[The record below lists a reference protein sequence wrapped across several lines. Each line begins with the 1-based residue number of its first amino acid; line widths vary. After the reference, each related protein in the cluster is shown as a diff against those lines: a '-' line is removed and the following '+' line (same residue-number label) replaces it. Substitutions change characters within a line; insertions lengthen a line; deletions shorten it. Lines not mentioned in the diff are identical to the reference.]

1 MHRCR
6 SQQAHTGGWSI
17 PAALTTALLSV
28 AVTAL
33 ALPALWPASS
43 LAEVASCCQPDP
55 AMAARLP
62 PHPSRRRQ
70 PQPSPAWRL
79 RLSAT
84 LLALPTAQEAAALA
98 AGHAAVGAEGALLRN
113 GRRCCQ
119 VCPAGL
125 RSDTAMP
132 DASGSARWVGK
143 ESGRRKPMHSDTV
156 ECGGHPGPLCRIV
169 HQRSIDQIARS
180 PC

>member
-28 AVTAL
+28 VVTAL

-98 AGHAAVGAEGALLRN
+98 AGHAAVGAEGALPAERSALLPGLPGGPAQRHWDA
-113 GRRCCQ
+113 RCKWQC
-119 VCPAGL
+119 
-125 RSDTAMP
+125 AMGGQGERQ
-132 DASGSARWVGK
+132 AEAHAR
-143 ESGRRKPMHSDTV
+143 
-156 ECGGHPGPLCRIV
+156 
-169 HQRSIDQIARS
+169 
-180 PC
+180 

>member
-84 LLALPTAQEAAALA
+84 LLALPTARETAALA
-98 AGHAAVGAEGALLRN
+98 AGHAAVGAEGALPAERSALLPGLPGGPAPRAWD
-113 GRRCCQ
+113 GQMQ
-119 VCPAGL
+119 VAV
-125 RSDTAMP
+125 
-132 DASGSARWVGK
+132 RWVGK
-143 ESGRRKPMHSDTV
+143 ESGRRAH
-156 ECGGHPGPLCRIV
+156 
-169 HQRSIDQIARS
+169 AR
-180 PC
+180 